1 MRDDRHR
8 VRRRHKRVLAIDH
21 VPIAIS
27 IARSAKRD
35 VVLVDGFDEGV
46 GVGQIGIRVASSKI
60 GQGFAVLDGGWGKPE
75 FVDEDGAGVRTCDTM
90 QTVKK
95 DLEVLGVFVQELLD
109 EWEIKY
115 PLEESNVISN
125 RVDDGHFRRP
135 ISEFSDFGKIKLP
148 KTKKKDGRRGWDK
161 KVLFLLTGGSSMTL

>member
-1 MRDDRHR
+1 MSDDRHR

-27 IARSAKRD
+27 IACSAKRD

-46 GVGQIGIRVASSKI
+46 SVGQVGIWVASSKI
-60 GQGFAVLDGGWGKPE
+60 GQGFAVLDGRWRKPE
-75 FVDEDGAGVRTCDTM
+75 FVDEDGAGVRTCDTV

-95 DLEVLGVFVQELLD
+95 DLEVFGMFVQELLD

-115 PLEESNVISN
+115 PLEESDVISN

-135 ISEFSDFGKIKLP
+135 ISEFSNFGKIKLH
-148 KTKKKDGRRGWDK
+148 KKVRRDK
-161 KVLFLLTGGSSMTL
+161 KVIFSLTGGSSMTL